1 MCVHGVDM
9 SKIVPPAL
17 GRLRL
22 ILVATSERKLKKE
35 QVFSRTFEGD
45 PLQKVALEQLF
56 CFVGM
61 HDTVDKLTVH
71 SALATGLGVEIQSL
85 EVPNVQIANAA
96 YISGAL
102 LVAGKHQ
109 QVLHW

>member
-1 MCVHGVDM
+1 
-9 SKIVPPAL
+9 
-17 GRLRL
+17 
-22 ILVATSERKLKKE
+22 
-35 QVFSRTFEGD
+35 
-45 PLQKVALEQLF
+45 
-56 CFVGM
+56 VGM

-96 YISGAL
+96 HISGAL